1 MEREAKDALNRLA
14 AATGAAHQ
22 AALDLKDALT
32 REYSDA
38 SHAPTTAPP
47 AAKRYAI
54 AEGEQPKR
62 CKGCSATI
70 YFATTAAGKYM
81 PVNPDGTS
89 HMDTCPERDLFR
101 KG

>member
-14 AATGAAHQ
+14 AATGAAHE

-32 REYSDA
+32 REYS
-38 SHAPTTAPP
+38 HAPITAPP

-54 AEGEQPKR
+54 AEGENPKR
-62 CKGCSATI
+62 CKGCGATI
-70 YFATTAAGKYM
+70 YFTTTSSGKFM

-89 HMDTCPERDLFR
+89 HMDTCPKRDLFR
-101 KG
+101 RG